1 MASSA
6 SPKIAIIGAGVAGL
20 SCAQV
25 LTQAGY
31 NPILFE
37 KSRGTGGRMATRR
50 ISDDLAFDH
59 GAQFVTARRAAF
71 RTVVEKALEA
81 STLAPW
87 VPNVLDDREGVNA
100 LRPSTE
106 DPWYVG
112 IPGMNALA
120 KSLAGKL
127 AVQFSTRVMALER
140 VANGWRL
147 QTSFDPKG
155 EVFDYVI
162 CTVPAPQARAMLS
175 RNSETARQLDGVVMV
190 PSWSL
195 MLSLA
200 APLTD
205 RFDAWR
211 SEQGEIGWAAC
222 NASKPG
228 RTGGRPG
235 ERPGEHRPDR
245 TSWVIHMASTW
256 SETHID
262 LDEDEVSKK
271 ILALMA
277 DIIGHP
283 IPDIEFATA
292 HRWRYAHTR
301 TPLGKPFACSEGQTL
316 FVGGDWAL
324 GSSVEYAFESG
335 QAMGQAVGQ
344 ALAGRRRA

>member
-1 MASSA
+1 
-6 SPKIAIIGAGVAGL
+6 
-20 SCAQV
+20 
-25 LTQAGY
+25 
-31 NPILFE
+31 
-37 KSRGTGGRMATRR
+37 MATRR

-59 GAQFVTARRAAF
+59 GTQFVTARRAAF

-81 STLAPW
+81 GTLAPW
-87 VPNVLDDREGVNA
+87 VPKVLDDRQGVKA

-120 KSLAGKL
+120 KALAGKL
-127 AVQFSTRVMALER
+127 AIQFSTRVIALER
-140 VANGWRL
+140 GADGWRL

-162 CTVPAPQARAMLS
+162 CTVPAPQARAML
-175 RNSETARQLDGVVMV
+175 RRDSEISRQLKDVVMG

-222 NASKPG
+222 NAAKPG
-228 RTGGRPG
+228 RTG
-235 ERPGEHRPDR
+235 DR
-245 TSWVIHMASTW
+245 TSWIIHMASTW
-256 SETHID
+256 SEANLE

-292 HRWRYAHTR
+292 HRWRYAHTQ
-301 TPLGKPFACSEGQTL
+301 TPLGKPFACSEGETL

-324 GSSVEYAFESG
+324 GNSVEYAFESG
-335 QAMGQAVGQ
+335 QAMGQAVSQAMGQ
-344 ALAGRRRA
+344 ALAGRLKA